1 MSPQPDDLEDLDV
14 ALGRLED
21 VLLAL
26 PYDRALPDLATIL
39 DAARIGPEHLRV
51 DDRTLKLLHEAIVAR
66 PLATSDEI
74 ATARTQVELL
84 ILEVGVLTEQLAD
97 PATPP
102 HEVDRMSE
110 RLGSVRQHLGR
121 IRRQL

>member
-1 MSPQPDDLEDLDV
+1 MSPEPDDLDV

-26 PYDRALPDLATIL
+26 PYDRALPDLADIL
-39 DAARIGPEHLRV
+39 TGAGITAAHLRR
-51 DDRTLKLLHEAIVAR
+51 DDRTLKVLHEAMLAR

-74 ATARTQVELL
+74 ATVRTQVELL
-84 ILEVGVLTEQLAD
+84 TLEVGVLTEQLAD
-97 PATPP
+97 PTTPAGDV
-102 HEVDRMSE
+102 ERASE
-110 RLGSVRQHLGR
+110 RLLTVRQQLDR

>member
-1 MSPQPDDLEDLDV
+1 MVFELPDDDLDA

-26 PYDRALPDLATIL
+26 PYDRALPDVTSLL
-39 DAARIGPEHLRV
+39 DAAGITTAHLTA
-51 DDRTLKLLHEAIVAR
+51 DDRMLKVMHEAIVAR

-74 ATARTQVELL
+74 ATLRTSVELL
-84 ILEVGVLTEQLAD
+84 TLEVGVLGERLAD
-97 PATPP
+97 PATPAAD
-102 HEVDRMSE
+102 VARMSE
-110 RLGSVRQHLGR
+110 RLAAVRHELDR

>member
-1 MSPQPDDLEDLDV
+1 MSPEPDDLDV

-21 VLLAL
+21 ALLAL
-26 PYDRALPDLATIL
+26 PYDRALPDLAHIL
-39 DAARIGPEHLRV
+39 ADAGITRAHLRR
-51 DDRTLKLLHEAIVAR
+51 DDRTLKVLHEAILAR

-84 ILEVGVLTEQLAD
+84 TLEVGVLTEQLAD
-97 PATPP
+97 PTTSDD
-102 HEVDRMSE
+102 EVGRMTDR
-110 RLGSVRQHLGR
+110 LAAVRQHLDR

>member
-1 MSPQPDDLEDLDV
+1 MFELPDDDLDA

-26 PYDRALPDLATIL
+26 PYDRALPDVATLL
-39 DAARIGPEHLRV
+39 DAARITEAHLAA
-51 DDRTLKLLHEAIVAR
+51 DDRMLKVMHEAIVAR

-74 ATARTQVELL
+74 ATLRTSVELL
-84 ILEVGVLTEQLAD
+84 TLEVGVLGERLAD
-97 PATPP
+97 PATSTGD
-102 HEVDRMSE
+102 VARMTE
-110 RLGSVRQHLGR
+110 RLAAVRSELDR

>member
-1 MSPQPDDLEDLDV
+1 MFGLPDEDLDA

-26 PYDRALPDLATIL
+26 PYDRALPDLAHIL
-39 DAARIGPEHLRV
+39 EAARITRGHLAA
-51 DDRTLKLLHEAIVAR
+51 DDRTLKVLHEAIVAR

-74 ATARTQVELL
+74 ATVRTQVELL
-84 ILEVGVLTEQLAD
+84 TLEVGVLGERLAE
-97 PATPP
+97 PATSTA
-102 HEVDRMSE
+102 DAARMSE
-110 RLGSVRQHLGR
+110 RLSAVRSELDR